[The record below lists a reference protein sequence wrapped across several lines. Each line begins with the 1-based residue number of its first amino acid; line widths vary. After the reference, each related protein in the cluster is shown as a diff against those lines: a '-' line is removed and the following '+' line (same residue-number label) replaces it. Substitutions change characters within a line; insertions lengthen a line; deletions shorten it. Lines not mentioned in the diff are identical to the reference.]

1 MPPSPFSSLPSF
13 DSIGILYGPLAP
25 FLLPSVYALH
35 PLTPVLHPI
44 VLGSP
49 SSFVSLFFLAFSYL
63 SFPCYF
69 FPEVVGLLVYMV
81 FFLFTLKGSPVIVF
95 LKVFFS
101 PPSCSPPLTLFLVI
115 EIFVGTG
122 QVV

>member
-1 MPPSPFSSLPSF
+1 MPPSPFSRLPSF

-44 VLGSP
+44 VLFPP
-49 SSFVSLFFLAFSYL
+49 SSFVPLFFLAFSYL

-69 FPEVVGLLVYMV
+69 FPKVVGLLVYMV

-95 LKVFFS
+95 LKVFFFLPLLAL
-101 PPSCSPPLTLFLVI
+101 PP
-115 EIFVGTG
+115 
-122 QVV
+122 